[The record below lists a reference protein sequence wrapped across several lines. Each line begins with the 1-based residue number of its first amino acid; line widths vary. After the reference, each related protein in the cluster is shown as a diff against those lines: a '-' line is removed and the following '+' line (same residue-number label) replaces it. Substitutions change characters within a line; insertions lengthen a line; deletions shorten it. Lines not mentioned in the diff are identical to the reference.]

1 MALQAGL
8 FKSQDQTEQDL
19 TDGPGW
25 TIDDQKPT
33 VFGNVG
39 GAIPRGL
46 GQGISDVYGVLTHGI
61 STDALPALIKGNPF
75 AALLTGTGD
84 NADVTKFPGVKETQ
98 EKLDSESAAARDFSK
113 SLMPDPRITGTGS
126 NIIQGFSKAATEFT
140 VGTAAAGPYGGATL
154 LGASEGYAH
163 YQDLLDQGVDPDTAQ
178 RSALLTGTTSAV
190 SSVIP
195 MALPARLLSSLSTAG
210 TLLAQAG
217 TGSLV
222 NTGFG
227 VASRYG
233 SSKILADAGYQGM
246 ADQEKPWDEM
256 NLVSDALTGLFFGA
270 HAGYHGLKDL
280 RASDIDPAI
289 RDAAKVVQDRQEVI
303 DRAPGVP
310 VDMSSAAIHRQS
322 LESALDDLLSNKRVD
337 LGDETDGATFAR
349 GDVDDSAAVQ
359 IMHDEFMKSGVLDD
373 ASAFDRWA
381 RGESETIESKNLP
394 EKPTAV
400 ETTEPTESQP
410 PRAAGEEAEPGELG
424 SKDIA
429 TQAVTDRPDLQIVDD
444 NGEAKSAADEQS
456 KAIEA
461 ESQANKEAEPMF
473 ESAVRCEARHA

>member
-1 MALQAGL
+1 MALQSGL
-8 FKSQDQTEQDL
+8 FQSQDQSEQDL

-39 GAIPRGL
+39 GAIPRGV

-61 STDALPALIKGNPF
+61 STDALPALIKGSPF
-75 AALLTGTGD
+75 GALLTGTGE
-84 NADVTKFPGVKETQ
+84 NADVTKFPGVKEAQ
-98 EKLDSESAAARDFSK
+98 EKLDSESAAARDLSK

-140 VGTAAAGPYGGATL
+140 AGTLAAGPAAGATL

-163 YQDLLDQGVDPDTAQ
+163 YQDLLDQGVDPETAQ

-190 SSVIP
+190 SSVLP
-195 MALPARLLSSLSTAG
+195 MALPTRLLSSLSTAG

-217 TGSLV
+217 TGSLI

-233 SSKILADAGYQGM
+233 SAKILADAGYQGM

-256 NLVSDALTGLFFGA
+256 NLLSDALTGLFFGA

-280 RASDIDPAI
+280 KAADIDPSI

-322 LESALDDLLSNKRVD
+322 LEAAMNDLLTDRKVD
-337 LGDETDGATFAR
+337 LGDETDGAAFAR
-349 GDVDDSAAVQ
+349 GDVDDSAALQ
-359 IMHDEFMKSGVLDD
+359 IMHDEFKNSGVLDD
-373 ASAFDRWA
+373 AAAFDRWA
-381 RGESETIESKNLP
+381 RGETETIEPRKLP
-394 EKPTAV
+394 EKPTSA
-400 ETTEPTESQP
+400 EEPE
-410 PRAAGEEAEPGELG
+410 AAEPKPFEKPGEEVEPGEQG
-424 SKDIA
+424 VTNIA
-429 TQAVTDRPDLQIVDD
+429 TRAIADRPDLQIADE
-444 NGEAKSAADEQS
+444 NGEARSAADAHES
-456 KAIEA
+456 AIAA
-461 ESQANKEAEPMF
+461 ESQANKEAEPMH
-473 ESAVRCEARHA
+473 EAAVACEARHA